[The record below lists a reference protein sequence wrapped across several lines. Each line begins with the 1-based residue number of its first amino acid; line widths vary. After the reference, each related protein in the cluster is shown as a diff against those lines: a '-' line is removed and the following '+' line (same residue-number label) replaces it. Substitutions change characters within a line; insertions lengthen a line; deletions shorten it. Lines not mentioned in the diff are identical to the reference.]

1 MKEKEEL
8 SRKKEMKELCESA
21 ASEKRR
27 KGGHTRKGELTAGKT
42 APKRTPRIMLGAPTK
57 KNMNRLATME
67 IVNTTQ
73 AAEALRVQHHFVQQ
87 GVRGWSS
94 SQRVMG

>member
-1 MKEKEEL
+1 
-8 SRKKEMKELCESA
+8 MKELCESA
-21 ASEKRR
+21 ASEEKR
-27 KGGHTRKGELTAGKT
+27 KGGHTELTAGKT

-67 IVNTTQ
+67 IVNTTH

-94 SQRVMG
+94 S

>member
-1 MKEKEEL
+1 
-8 SRKKEMKELCESA
+8 MKELGESA

-27 KGGHTRKGELTAGKT
+27 KGAYMYYRKGELTAGKT

-94 SQRVMG
+94 SHRAMG